1 MAIMPLAMVED
12 LLIVARERV
21 VVPRLDGTAARLEIR
36 LESRRTERRR
46 ASDSLSNEERRQRD
60 RRTVDMGDQLR
71 EHGWVFL
78 SAARRRAIAHDSQLP
93 SRRATAPDPGQGT
106 NDEPVIEGSL
116 AGTSLCAPCI
126 AMTCNIPFF
135 RVERALEHLKGST
148 RIRVLSARCEGCWKT
163 TVVYA
168 SSTDIRTIAREIG
181 PE

>member
-1 MAIMPLAMVED
+1 MEMAIMPLAMVED

-46 ASDSLSNEERRQRD
+46 ASDSLANAERRQGD
-60 RRTVDMGDQLR
+60 RRTVDVGEQLR
-71 EHGWVFL
+71 ERGWVFL
-78 SAARRRAIAHDSQLP
+78 SAARRRAIAHDSRLP
-93 SRRATAPDPGQGT
+93 SRRATAPDPDQGT
-106 NDEPVIEGSL
+106 ADDEPVIEGSL
-116 AGTSLCAPCI
+116 ADTSLCAPCI

-135 RVERALEHLKGST
+135 RVERALEHLKGSP

-168 SSTDIRTIAREIG
+168 RGLAREIG